1 MKRLV
6 EAVPI
11 APDCKQIGK
20 TLGELGFREGERC
33 SVISVIR
40 GSRPLPAPY
49 EDNVIA
55 VNDLVVLYG
64 DHAALDSALK
74 RFH

>member
-1 MKRLV
+1 
-6 EAVPI
+6 
-11 APDCKQIGK
+11 
-20 TLGELGFREGERC
+20 
-33 SVISVIR
+33 VISVIR

-49 EDNVIA
+49 EDTVIA
-55 VNDLVVLYG
+55 ANDLVVLYG